1 MVESTGLWIRRMPGR
16 PPPLVALHGFT
27 QTGEMFAELAAF
39 LRREV
44 VAPDLPGHGRSA
56 GFPATFAAAVRGVAG
71 VLSRVGVPVPLVGY
85 SQGGRV
91 ALAAALERPELVS
104 HLVLV
109 SATPGIEDAG
119 DRAARLQADEALA
132 AALRKEG
139 VVEFVDRWL
148 ALPIFAGLQD
158 RSARWQAADR
168 AARLEQTAEGLAGA
182 LVGMGQGAQPYLGE
196 SLPDLEVPVLAI
208 AGGRDQA
215 YAEIATAVARSVP
228 RGTLTLIPDAGHA
241 VIGEQPRV
249 VADRIEAFLA
259 GSGWSVEV
267 PGPPG

>member
-39 LRREV
+39 LGREV

-71 VLSRVGVPVPLVGY
+71 VLSRAGVPVPLIGY

-119 DRAARLQADEALA
+119 ERAARLQADEALA

-139 VVEFVDRWL
+139 VAEFVDRWL
-148 ALPIFAGLQD
+148 ALPMFAGLQK
-158 RSARWQAADR
+158 RGARWQAADR
-168 AARLEQTAEGLAGA
+168 AARLEHTAEGLAGA

-196 SLPDLEVPVLAI
+196 SLPDLEVPVLVI
-208 AGGRDQA
+208 TGGLDQK
-215 YAEIATAVARSVP
+215 YTSLGTAMTRSMAS
-228 RGTLTLIPDAGHA
+228 GTLHTVPDAGHA
-241 VIGEQPRV
+241 VIAEAPRA
-249 VADRIEAFLA
+249 VADLIDTFLIEPAELA
-259 GSGWSVEV
+259 
-267 PGPPG
+267 